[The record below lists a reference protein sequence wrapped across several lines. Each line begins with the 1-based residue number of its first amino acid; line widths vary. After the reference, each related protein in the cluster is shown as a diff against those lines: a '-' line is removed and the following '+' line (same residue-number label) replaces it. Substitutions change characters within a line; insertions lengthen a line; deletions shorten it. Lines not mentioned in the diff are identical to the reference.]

1 VAAESETGGAML
13 LSRHVQALTAQF
25 QTCRL
30 LSKGRCTRGEAICC
44 CNKRSLFTAFSRG
57 PSALSIAVPHQG
69 RSFFKTSRWNLA
81 SEHPINVIVE
91 ETPNQRSLK
100 FMADGHPILGD
111 SVTKTVSFRSIHE
124 ASNSALVQALFK
136 VTGVQEVMLANKH
149 VTVTRRSQA
158 DWDEGVRD
166 EVEDAFREFLQ
177 TGGEVVQPE
186 VLEELTPQACF
197 EEGSIEARIA
207 EILEDRVRP
216 FVQQDGGDVAFD
228 RFDRSDGTLYLMM
241 QGSCSG
247 CSQSHATLQYG
258 VKNLMDHYV
267 PEVKLIVGLTEDEEE
282 DLPRPGR

>member
-1 VAAESETGGAML
+1 LLPKGVTGGAML
-13 LSRHVQALTAQF
+13 LARHLQALTPWP

-30 LSKGRCTRGEAICC
+30 LSKGRFTRVQAICC
-44 CNKRSLFTAFSRG
+44 CYERSLFTAVSRE
-57 PSALSIAVPHQG
+57 PSALYIAFPHQG
-69 RSFFKTSRWNLA
+69 RSLFAASRWNLA
-81 SEHPINVIVE
+81 SQHPVTVVVE

-111 SVTKTVSFRSIHE
+111 SITKTITFRSIHE

-136 VTGVQEVMLANKH
+136 VTGVQEVMLAGKH
-149 VTVTRRSQA
+149 VTVTRVSQA

-166 EVEDAFREFLQ
+166 EVEASFREFFQ
-177 TGGEVVQPE
+177 TGGEVVRPE
-186 VLEELTPQACF
+186 LLEELTPQACF

-228 RFDRSDGTLYLMM
+228 RFDRSDGTLYLLM

-267 PEVKLIVGLTEDEEE
+267 PEVKLIVGLSEGEEE